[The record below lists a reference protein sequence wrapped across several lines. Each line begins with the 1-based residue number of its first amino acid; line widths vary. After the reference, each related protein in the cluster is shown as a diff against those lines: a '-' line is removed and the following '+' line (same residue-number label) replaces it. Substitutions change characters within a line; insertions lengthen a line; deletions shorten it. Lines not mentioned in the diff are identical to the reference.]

1 MDGFV
6 IYPHSIVIDGN
17 YIKLLRG
24 TCMTENILI
33 KKDKFPNMI
42 YYTSELKN
50 FHTKHILEQLDLKFI
65 EDNDNFIIDK
75 KQINTQ

>member
-1 MDGFV
+1 
-6 IYPHSIVIDGN
+6 
-17 YIKLLRG
+17 
-24 TCMTENILI
+24 MTENILI